1 MLYKS
6 VLFTLLIANSVV
18 ASPVAMNEEELDGS
32 SASFYGGSPEEI
44 QENVD
49 KGKGS
54 SVEQLNNQ
62 SINTVPVPDT
72 TGIFI
77 GTEAETRLH
86 QLRQNIDPATYFQGL
101 NR

>member
-6 VLFTLLIANSVV
+6 LFFSILIVNSVI
-18 ASPVAMNEEELDGS
+18 ASPVAMNEEELDDS

-49 KGKGS
+49 KGKGT
-54 SVEQLNNQ
+54 SVEQFNNQ
-62 SINTVPVPDT
+62 LINTAPVPDT

-77 GTEAETRLH
+77 GTESDLRLH
-86 QLRQNIDPATYFQGL
+86 QLRQTIDPATYFQGL